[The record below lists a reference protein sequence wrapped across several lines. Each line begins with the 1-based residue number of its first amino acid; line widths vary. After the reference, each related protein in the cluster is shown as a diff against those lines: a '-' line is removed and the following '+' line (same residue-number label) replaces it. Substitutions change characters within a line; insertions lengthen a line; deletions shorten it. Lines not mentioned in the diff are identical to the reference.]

1 MPVLVL
7 LVLLAGA
14 GLAAAASSK
23 RFTATGKP
31 MALSKAAAVYRLKLR
46 PVDPMLD
53 DAAPPAGAKLR
64 PPAPQH
70 GAPAY
75 TGPKAERGKWA
86 KAAAG
91 VMVVV
96 VDELG
101 NEFQFYSDGATWW
114 HITKGQACATS
125 LEGRRSMRGTL
136 VCAGTSSCGVFT
148 GSVGKCTGD
157 FQWVSVPSCK
167 KQGAACAFAL
177 PAAKG
182 KFCYMAT
189 GGRCD

>member
-1 MPVLVL
+1 MPVLIL
-7 LVLLAGA
+7 LLLLAGA
-14 GLAAAASSK
+14 GVAAVANSK
-23 RFTATGKP
+23 RLDVRGMPK
-31 MALSKAAAVYRLKLR
+31 ALSKAQAVYKVKLT

-53 DAAPPAGAKLR
+53 DAPPPAGAKLR
-64 PPAPQH
+64 PPRPQH
-70 GAPAY
+70 GAKAY
-75 TGPKAERGKWA
+75 AGPKAERGRWA
-86 KAAAG
+86 LAPAG
-91 VMVVV
+91 VMLVLE
-96 VDELG
+96 DELG

-114 HITKGQACATS
+114 HIVKGQACSTK

-167 KQGAACAFAL
+167 KQGAGCLFAL

-182 KFCYMAT
+182 KFCYMAS